1 MDDIFYEKTLYRIL
15 RGRLRY
21 KVGDLVL
28 YIYEPDEELLEES
41 FDVYEAAYK
50 KAYFGDV
57 YIKEELLE
65 LLMQYELW
73 SPFDD
78 READK
83 IEKQIEELKVT
94 AFRSFFKI
102 KQLRGIKAN
111 IRFLEK
117 KVVEYRSKKV
127 CLDHLSCEGVASFS
141 RSIWII
147 DNTTKTIDGTRYNWI
162 KGSLSDAMAY
172 YNSNQI
178 NASTFRRIARSEPW
192 RSMWNIGK
200 QQSNVFG
207 KQSSECTRD
216 QMALCSY
223 SSMYDNVHESTESPN
238 EKVIEDDD
246 CLDGWFIV
254 QRREYEKN
262 KKQREIDDL
271 ITNPKISNAQEIFV
285 VTPDQES
292 ANKLYEL
299 NDPISRGTIKSRQQQ
314 IQDAGDLKFT
324 ELTDV
329 KQDIAI
335 QQHQSFA
342 QKFKGGR

>member
-65 LLMQYELW
+65 LLMQHELW

-83 IEKQIEELKVT
+83 IDKQIQELKVT

-102 KQLRGIKAN
+102 KALRGIKAN

-117 KVVEYRSKKV
+117 RMVEYRTKKV
-127 CLDHLSCEGVASFS
+127 CLDHISCEGVASFT
-141 RSIWII
+141 RSMWII
-147 DNTTKTIDGTRYNWI
+147 YNTTKTLDGHIYKWENSNIST
-162 KGSLSDAMAY
+162 AMDY
-172 YNSNQI
+172 YNANQI
-178 NASTFRRIARSEPW
+178 KSNVFRYIARNEPW
-192 RSMWNIGK
+192 RSIWNTGK
-200 QQSNVFG
+200 KQSNIFG
-207 KQSSECTRD
+207 RPTSECTRD
-216 QMALCSY
+216 QLSLCSY
-223 SSMYDNVHESTESPN
+223 SSMYDNVYESPEAPH

-271 ITNPKISNAQEIFV
+271 ITNPKISNADEIFV

-314 IQDAGDLKFT
+314 IQDAGELKFT
-324 ELTDV
+324 ELADV
-329 KQDIAI
+329 KQDIAM
-335 QQHQSFA
+335 QQHQAYA
-342 QKFKGGR
+342 QKVKGGR

>member
-21 KVGDLVL
+21 KVDDLVL
-28 YIYEPDEELLEES
+28 YIYEPDEELIEES
-41 FDVYEAAYK
+41 YEIYDEAYK
-50 KAYFGDV
+50 KAYFSGS
-57 YIKEELLE
+57 YIKEEVLE

-94 AFRSFFKI
+94 AFRSFFNT

-127 CLDHLSCEGVASFS
+127 CLDHLSCEGVASFT
-141 RSIWII
+141 RAMWII
-147 DNTTKTIDGTRYNWI
+147 YNTIKTREGDRYNWI
-162 KGSLSDAMAY
+162 KGNLSDAMSY

-178 NASTFRRIARSEPW
+178 DASTFRRIARTDPW
-192 RSMWNIGK
+192 RSMWSIGK
-200 QQSNVFG
+200 KQSNVFG
-207 KQSSECTRD
+207 KPSSECTRD

-223 SSMYDNVHESTESPN
+223 STMYDSVYESADSPHD
-238 EKVIEDDD
+238 KIIEDDV

-254 QRREYEKN
+254 QRREHEKN